1 MDQKNYNTKKYKSSS
16 TGEPCTAAQ
25 YIAEIVC
32 IRKKERENT
41 GSLAFKFWNNAFK
54 KEYQTQI
61 RVANKLIKKFS
72 EKALLKYLNSDK
84 GRNVYSLGF
93 LHKSGK
99 FVLVTKFVEEGV
111 EKACH
116 QIEEE
121 DKREK
126 KILDSS
132 NMQYKPKAQRSNNTL
147 LTKLRKIENGE

>member
-25 YIAEIVC
+25 YIAEMVC
-32 IRKKERENT
+32 IRKRERENT
-41 GSLAFKFWNNAFK
+41 GSLAFKFWNSAFK

-84 GRNVYSLGF
+84 GKNVYSLGF

-99 FVLVTKFVEEGV
+99 FVLITKFVEEGV
-111 EKACH
+111 KKTFQ

-121 DKREK
+121 DKKEK
-126 KILDSS
+126 RVLEAP
-132 NMQYKPKAQRSNNTL
+132 NMEYKPRSKRANNTL
-147 LTKLRKIENGE
+147 LTKLRKIEDGK